1 MMFFHQGDKMLKN
14 CPICNSILNRDPEEG
29 EGRKKYICCP
39 MCGDYSIASQGIIIT
54 QQRMKNDEILSVKL
68 SHLIRKKTTI
78 SRKSFINRRAH

>member
-1 MMFFHQGDKMLKN
+1 
-14 CPICNSILNRDPEEG
+14 
-29 EGRKKYICCP
+29 